1 MPVPSSSSEEQNQ
14 ICIVLKFGLGDLIM
28 RGINNGVRNKM
39 RLHMKC
45 EKRARREQEQQEISI
60 IFTFIGIVQKCSTSQ
75 S

>member
-28 RGINNGVRNKM
+28 RNKYVNKM